1 MEYIDYSKYFTT
13 YTPFVEEKKDKT
25 TVDFAD
31 IRSNL
36 DWNIPVYDFE
46 YNSSETKSKIFDDLF
61 DRNTNNSTNS
71 SNPTSADTL
80 QIGNFNTDA
89 AAKELHKNCNYQ
101 LRSGQSRITQS
112 NENQFSKKD
121 PNKSG
126 HYCGTSVRLALEA
139 GGLGRIGANVGG
151 SFGPVLLKHGWK
163 EIPLTSEPQKGD
175 IAVTTPFGT
184 HKNGHVS
191 MYDGTQWVS
200 DFVQKSMFV
209 FNSAKN
215 HTKIYRYQG

>member
-80 QIGNFNTDA
+80 
-89 AAKELHKNCNYQ
+89 
-101 LRSGQSRITQS
+101 
-112 NENQFSKKD
+112 
-121 PNKSG
+121 
-126 HYCGTSVRLALEA
+126 
-139 GGLGRIGANVGG
+139 
-151 SFGPVLLKHGWK
+151 
-163 EIPLTSEPQKGD
+163 
-175 IAVTTPFGT
+175 
-184 HKNGHVS
+184 
-191 MYDGTQWVS
+191 
-200 DFVQKSMFV
+200 
-209 FNSAKN
+209 
-215 HTKIYRYQG
+215 